1 MPSRARL
8 ARVLASAFALAG
20 AGGAS
25 ADDSAAPSGKQV
37 FTAAEPACSICHA
50 LADAGA
56 AGRIGP
62 SLDTLRP
69 TADAVRNALHDGPG
83 AMPTYGDRLSKAEI
97 DAVAEYVA
105 SVAGE

>member
-1 MPSRARL
+1 MPGHARL
-8 ARVLASAFALAG
+8 ACVLASTFAL

-25 ADDSAAPSGKQV
+25 APEDSAAPSGKQV

-62 SLDTLRP
+62 NLDTLRP
-69 TADAVRNALHDGPG
+69 TADAVRNALRDGPG
-83 AMPTYGDRLSKAEI
+83 AMPAYGDRLSEAEI
-97 DAVAEYVA
+97 DAVAGYVA